1 MDAVVTSPG
10 AVGWII
16 CVWAGAVG
24 GVTVLA
30 LAVVL
35 SPCESK
41 GGHDTVAG
49 ALSPMGVLF
58 TLDSIECFAVD
69 LILSYLIF
77 VDFRVA
83 MKSSCVNPAGSNVT
97 TSCLIV
103 LSVAHFLIDILLA
116 ISSLN
121 LNLRIIFRL

>member
-10 AVGWII
+10 AVGWIV
-16 CVWAGAVG
+16 CVWAGADG

-35 SPCESK
+35 SPCGSK
-41 GGHDTVAG
+41 GGHETVAG
-49 ALSPMGVLF
+49 VLSPMGILF
-58 TLDSIECFAVD
+58 TLGPVECFTVD
-69 LILSYLIF
+69 LTLSYLIF
-77 VDFRVA
+77 VDFSVA
-83 MKSSCVNPAGSNVT
+83 MKSSCVNPAGSDMT
-97 TSCLIV
+97 PSCLIV
-103 LSVAHFLIDILLA
+103 LSVAHFFIDILLA